1 MERRQLLQKAGAEGE
16 GHVSGCERMSR
27 IGIALGAVHERPFG
41 EVASFALAAEQHGYE
56 AIFVP
61 EAWGRDA
68 FVTLGALARVTERIA
83 LGTGVVN
90 VYSRTPALLAM
101 AAVTLDELSG
111 GRAILG
117 LGTSGQRV
125 IEGWH
130 GVPMARP
137 LRRLRETTEA
147 VRAIVSG
154 SRRGYTG
161 ETLRVAPGFAV
172 TLARPRDRI
181 PIYHASLTPRAIRQC
196 AEVADGWLPY
206 FASPETLR
214 VDLATIEEAL
224 RAAGRERSS
233 FTVAPYLPV
242 IVSDDEA
249 AARAVLRR
257 HLAFYIGGMGRFYRE
272 VVTRHGF
279 GDAAD
284 AIQRAWDAR
293 QRDAA
298 AVAVTDDVIDAFAVV
313 GDAGHCRARIE
324 AYRSAGADLPIVA
337 LPGDVAPADAERTVR
352 ALAQTAR

>member
-1 MERRQLLQKAGAEGE
+1 
-16 GHVSGCERMSR
+16 MSR
-27 IGIALGAVHERPFG
+27 IGIALGTVHDRPFA
-41 EVASFALAAEQHGYE
+41 EVAAFARTAEECGYE

-83 LGTGVVN
+83 LGTGIVN

-101 AAVTLDELSG
+101 AAVTLDEISG

-125 IEGWH
+125 VEGWH

-137 LRRLRETTEA
+137 LRRLREVTEA

-161 ETLRVAPGFAV
+161 ETLTIAPGFGV

-181 PIYHASLTPRAIRQC
+181 PIFHASLTPRGVRQC

-214 VDLATIEEAL
+214 NDLVMIEDAL
-224 RAAGRERSS
+224 RAAGRERAS
-233 FTVAPYLPV
+233 FTVAPLLPV
-242 IVSDDEA
+242 LVSDDA
-249 AARAVLRR
+249 AASRAVLRR

-272 VVTRHGF
+272 TVARHGF
-279 GDAAD
+279 GDTAEE
-284 AIQRAWDAR
+284 IRRLWDAR
-293 QRDAA
+293 ERDAA
-298 AVAVTDDVIDAFAVV
+298 AGAVTDELLDAFAIV
-313 GDAGHCRARIE
+313 GDAAHCRARLE
-324 AYRSAGADLPIVA
+324 AYRTAGADLPIVA
-337 LPGDVAPADAERTVR
+337 LPGDVPLADVERTVR
-352 ALAQTAR
+352 ALGPSG

>member
-1 MERRQLLQKAGAEGE
+1 
-16 GHVSGCERMSR
+16 MSR
-27 IGIALGAVHERPFG
+27 IGIALGAVHDRPFA
-41 EVASFALAAEQHGYE
+41 EVVAFARAAEECGYE
-56 AIFVP
+56 VIFVP

-68 FVTLGALARVTERIA
+68 FVTLGALARETERIG
-83 LGTGVVN
+83 LGTAIVN

-147 VRAIVSG
+147 VRAIVGG

-161 ETLRVAPGFAV
+161 ETLSVAPGFAV

-181 PIYHASLTPRAIRQC
+181 PIFHASLTPRAIRQC

-214 VDLATIEEAL
+214 ADLAVIEETL
-224 RAAGRERSS
+224 RGAGRERAS
-233 FTVAPYLPV
+233 FTVAPFLPV
-242 IVSDDEA
+242 LVSDDEA

-272 VVTRHGF
+272 TVARHGF
-279 GDAAD
+279 AGAAED
-284 AIQRAWDAR
+284 VRRLWDAR
-293 QRDAA
+293 ERDAA
-298 AVAVTDDVIDAFAVV
+298 ALAVTDELLDAFAIV
-313 GDAGHCRARIE
+313 GDAARCRARLDD
-324 AYRSAGADLPIVA
+324 YRAAGADLPVIA
-337 LPGDVAPADAERTVR
+337 LPGDVTLADAERTVR
-352 ALAQTAR
+352 ALGEMPR

>member
-1 MERRQLLQKAGAEGE
+1 
-16 GHVSGCERMSR
+16 MSR
-27 IGIALGAVHERPFG
+27 IGIALGAVHDRPFA
-41 EVASFALAAEQHGYE
+41 EVAAFARTADECGYE

-68 FVTLGALARVTERIA
+68 FVTLGAIARETERIG
-83 LGTGVVN
+83 LGTGIVN
-90 VYSRTPALLAM
+90 IYSRTPALLAM

-125 IEGWH
+125 VEGWH
-130 GVPMARP
+130 GVPMTRP

-154 SRRGYTG
+154 SRRGYQG
-161 ETLRVAPGFAV
+161 ETLSVAPGFAV

-181 PIYHASLTPRAIRQC
+181 PILHASLTPRGIRQC

-214 VDLATIEEAL
+214 ADIAAIEETL
-224 RAAGRERSS
+224 RGFGRDRAS

-242 IVSDDEA
+242 VVSDDEA
-249 AARAVLRR
+249 SARAVLRR

-272 VVTRHGF
+272 AVARHGF
-279 GDAAD
+279 GHAAE
-284 AIQRAWDAR
+284 AIRGRWDAR
-293 QRDAA
+293 DREGAA
-298 AVAVTDDVIDAFAVV
+298 TAVTDDLLDAFAVV
-313 GDAGHCRARIE
+313 GDARRCRARLDD
-324 AYRSAGADLPIVA
+324 YRAAGADLPIVA
-337 LPGDVAPADAERTVR
+337 LPGDVALADAERTVR
-352 ALAQTAR
+352 ALGQTAV

>member
-1 MERRQLLQKAGAEGE
+1 
-16 GHVSGCERMSR
+16 MSR
-27 IGIALGAVHERPFG
+27 IGIALGSVHDRPFA
-41 EVASFALAAEQHGYE
+41 EVVAFARAAEECGYE
-56 AIFVP
+56 AMFVP

-68 FVTLGALARVTERIA
+68 FVTLGALARETERVR
-83 LGTGVVN
+83 LGTGIVN

-125 IEGWH
+125 VEGWH

-147 VRAIVSG
+147 VRAIVGG
-154 SRRGYTG
+154 SRRGYSG
-161 ETLRVAPGFAV
+161 ETLTVAPGFAV

-214 VDLATIEEAL
+214 ADLATISETL
-224 RAAGRERSS
+224 RIAGRERAS
-233 FTVAPYLPV
+233 FTVAPYVPV
-242 IVSDDEA
+242 LVSEDEG
-249 AARAVLRR
+249 AARAALRR
-257 HLAFYIGGMGRFYRE
+257 QLAFYIGGMGRFYRE
-272 VVTRHGF
+272 TVARHGF
-279 GDAAD
+279 SDAAEE
-284 AIQRAWDAR
+284 IRRLWDAR

-298 AVAVTDDVIDAFAVV
+298 ADAVTDELLDAFAVV
-313 GDAGHCRARIE
+313 GDARRCRARLDD
-324 AYRSAGADLPIVA
+324 YRDAGADLPIVA
-337 LPGDVAPADAERTVR
+337 LPGDVAMADAERTVR
-352 ALAQTAR
+352 ALGETGR

>member
-1 MERRQLLQKAGAEGE
+1 
-16 GHVSGCERMSR
+16 MSR
-27 IGIALGAVHERPFG
+27 IGIALGAVHDRPFA
-41 EVASFALAAEQHGYE
+41 EVVAFARAAEECGYE

-68 FVTLGALARVTERIA
+68 FVTLGALARVTERIG
-83 LGTGVVN
+83 LGTAIVN

-147 VRAIVSG
+147 VRAIVGG
-154 SRRGYTG
+154 SRHGYTG
-161 ETLRVAPGFAV
+161 ETLSVAPGFAV

-181 PIYHASLTPRAIRQC
+181 PIFHASLTPRAIRQC

-214 VDLATIEEAL
+214 ADLSTIEETL
-224 RAAGRERSS
+224 GRAGRERAS
-233 FTVAPYLPV
+233 FTVTPFLPV
-242 IVSDDEA
+242 LVSDDEA
-249 AARAVLRR
+249 AARAVLKR

-272 VVTRHGF
+272 TVARHGF
-279 GDAAD
+279 ADAAEE
-284 AIQRAWDAR
+284 IRGLWDAR
-293 QRDAA
+293 ERDAA
-298 AVAVTDDVIDAFAVV
+298 ALAVTDELLDAFAIV
-313 GDAGHCRARIE
+313 GDAARCRARLDD
-324 AYRSAGADLPIVA
+324 YRAAGADLPVIA
-337 LPGDVAPADAERTVR
+337 LPGDVTLADAERTVR
-352 ALAQTAR
+352 ALGETRR

>member
-1 MERRQLLQKAGAEGE
+1 
-16 GHVSGCERMSR
+16 MSR
-27 IGIALGAVHERPFG
+27 IGIALGAVHERPFA
-41 EVASFALAAEQHGYE
+41 EVAAFARTAEACGYE

-68 FVTLGALARVTERIA
+68 FVTLGALARVTERIGLA
-83 LGTGVVN
+83 TGIVN
-90 VYSRTPALLAM
+90 VYSRSPALLAM
-101 AAVTLDELSG
+101 ATLTLDEISG

-125 IEGWH
+125 VEGWH

-154 SRRGYTG
+154 SRRGYDG
-161 ETLRVAPGFAV
+161 ETLRIAPGFAV
-172 TLARPRDRI
+172 SLARPRERI
-181 PIYHASLTPRAIRQC
+181 PIYHASLTPRGIRQC

-206 FASPETLR
+206 FASPDTLRADLAVVEETLR
-214 VDLATIEEAL
+214 V
-224 RAAGRERSS
+224 AGRPRAS

-249 AARAVLRR
+249 SARSVLRR

-272 VVTRHGF
+272 TVARHGF
-279 GDAAD
+279 DEIAED
-284 AIQRAWDAR
+284 VRRLWEAR

-298 AVAVTDDVIDAFAVV
+298 ANAVTDELLDAFAVV
-313 GDAGHCRARIE
+313 GDAAHCRARLDD
-324 AYRSAGADLPIVA
+324 YRAAGADLPIVA
-337 LPGDVAPADAERTVR
+337 LPGDVALADMERTVR
-352 ALAQTAR
+352 GLGGGL

>member
-1 MERRQLLQKAGAEGE
+1 
-16 GHVSGCERMSR
+16 VSACAPMSR
-27 IGIALGAVHERPFG
+27 IGIALGAVHERPFD
-41 EVASFALAAEQHGYE
+41 EVAAFARTAEECGYE

-83 LGTGVVN
+83 LGTGIVN

-101 AAVTLDELSG
+101 ATLTLDELSG

-125 IEGWH
+125 VEGWH

-161 ETLRVAPGFAV
+161 GTLSVAPGFAI

-206 FASPETLR
+206 FASPDTLR
-214 VDLATIEEAL
+214 ADLATIEEVL
-224 RAAGRERSS
+224 RESGRERAS
-233 FTVAPYLPV
+233 FTVAPFLPV

-272 VVTRHGF
+272 TVARHGF

-284 AIQRAWDAR
+284 QIRRSWEAR
-293 QRDAA
+293 QREAA
-298 AVAVTDDVIDAFAVV
+298 AEAVTDDILDAFAVV
-313 GDAGHCRARIE
+313 GDAGRCRARLDD
-324 AYRSAGADLPIVA
+324 YRAAGADLPIVA
-337 LPGDVAPADAERTVR
+337 VPGDATSADAERTVR
-352 ALAQTAR
+352 ALGARR

>member
-1 MERRQLLQKAGAEGE
+1 
-16 GHVSGCERMSR
+16 MSR
-27 IGIALGAVHERPFG
+27 IGIALGAVHDRPFR
-41 EVASFALAAEQHGYE
+41 EVVAFARTAEECGYE

-68 FVTLGALARVTERIA
+68 FVTLGALARVTERIG
-83 LGTGVVN
+83 LGTGIVN

-101 AAVTLDELSG
+101 AAMTLDELSG

-147 VRAIVSG
+147 VRAIVGG
-154 SRRGYTG
+154 SRRGYSG
-161 ETLRVAPGFAV
+161 ETLSIAPGFAV
-172 TLARPRDRI
+172 TLPRPRERI

-206 FASPETLR
+206 FASPATLR
-214 VDLATIEEAL
+214 ADLSAIDGTL
-224 RAAGRERSS
+224 RATGRERGS
-233 FTVAPYLPV
+233 FTVAPLLPIV
-242 IVSDDEA
+242 VSDDEA
-249 AARAVLRR
+249 SARAVLRR

-272 VVTRHGF
+272 AVARHGF
-279 GDAAD
+279 GDAVEK
-284 AIQRAWDAR
+284 IRRLWDAR

-298 AVAVTDDVIDAFAVV
+298 AEAVTDSLLDAFAIV
-313 GDAGHCRARIE
+313 GDARRCRARLDD
-324 AYRSAGADLPIVA
+324 YRAAGADLPIVA
-337 LPGDVAPADAERTVR
+337 LPGDVALADAERTVR
-352 ALAQTAR
+352 ALGDAKR

>member
-1 MERRQLLQKAGAEGE
+1 
-16 GHVSGCERMSR
+16 MSR
-27 IGIALGAVHERPFG
+27 IGIALGAVHDRPFA
-41 EVASFALAAEQHGYE
+41 EVAAFARTADECGYD

-68 FVTLGALARVTERIA
+68 FVTLGALARVTERIG
-83 LGTGVVN
+83 LGTGIVN
-90 VYSRTPALLAM
+90 VYSRSPALLAM
-101 AAVTLDELSG
+101 AALTLDELSG

-125 IEGWH
+125 VEGWH

-147 VRAIVSG
+147 VRSIVGG
-154 SRRGYTG
+154 SRRGYNG
-161 ETLRVAPGFAV
+161 ETIRVAPGFAV

-181 PIYHASLTPRAIRQC
+181 PIYHASLTPRGIRQC

-214 VDLATIEEAL
+214 ADLTMIDAAL
-224 RAAGRERSS
+224 GSAGRERAS

-272 VVTRHGF
+272 TVARHGF
-279 GDAAD
+279 ADAAEKVRD
-284 AIQRAWDAR
+284 LWEAR

-298 AVAVTDDVIDAFAVV
+298 AEAVGDELLDAFAVV
-313 GDAGHCRARIE
+313 GDAARCRARLDD
-324 AYRSAGADLPIVA
+324 YRAAGADLPIIA
-337 LPGDVAPADAERTVR
+337 LPGDVAVADAERTVR
-352 ALAQTAR
+352 ALGATGR

>member
-1 MERRQLLQKAGAEGE
+1 MSR
-16 GHVSGCERMSR
+16 CEPMSR
-27 IGIALGAVHERPFG
+27 IGIALGAVHDRPFAD
-41 EVASFALAAEQHGYE
+41 VAAFARAAEGSGYE

-68 FVTLGALARVTERIA
+68 FVTLGALARMTERIG
-83 LGTGVVN
+83 LGTGIVN

-125 IEGWH
+125 VEGWH

-154 SRRGYTG
+154 SRRGYNG
-161 ETLRVAPGFAV
+161 QTLSIAPGFAI
-172 TLARPRDRI
+172 TLARVRDRI
-181 PIYHASLTPRAIRQC
+181 PIYHASLTPAAIRQC

-214 VDLATIEEAL
+214 ADAQVIADDL
-224 RAAGRERSS
+224 RARSRERGS
-233 FTVAPYLPV
+233 FTIAPYIPV
-242 IVSDDEA
+242 LVSDDPPV
-249 AARAVLRR
+249 ARAVLRR

-272 VVTRHGF
+272 TVARHGF
-279 GDAAD
+279 GDVAEEVRRLWESRDREAA
-284 AIQRAWDAR
+284 
-293 QRDAA
+293 AA
-298 AVAVTDDVIDAFAVV
+298 AVSDELLDAFAVV
-313 GDAGHCRARIE
+313 GDADRCRARLDD
-324 AYRSAGADLPIVA
+324 YRAAGADLPIVA
-337 LPGDVAPADAERTVR
+337 LPGDVTLAEAERTVR
-352 ALAQTAR
+352 ALGETR

>member
-1 MERRQLLQKAGAEGE
+1 
-16 GHVSGCERMSR
+16 MSR
-27 IGIALGAVHERPFG
+27 IGIALGAVHDRPFA
-41 EVASFALAAEQHGYE
+41 EVVAFARAAEECGYE

-68 FVTLGALARVTERIA
+68 FVTLGALARVTERIG
-83 LGTGVVN
+83 LGTAIVN

-147 VRAIVSG
+147 VRAIVGG

-161 ETLRVAPGFAV
+161 ETLSVAPGFAV

-181 PIYHASLTPRAIRQC
+181 PIFHASLTPRAIRQC

-214 VDLATIEEAL
+214 ADLDMIEETL
-224 RAAGRERSS
+224 RATGRERAS
-233 FTVAPYLPV
+233 FTVAPFLPV
-242 IVSDDEA
+242 LVSDDEA
-249 AARAVLRR
+249 AARAVLKR

-272 VVTRHGF
+272 TVARHGF
-279 GDAAD
+279 AEAAEDVRRLWDARERDAAVLAVTDELLDAFAIVGDAA
-284 AIQRAWDAR
+284 R
-293 QRDAA
+293 
-298 AVAVTDDVIDAFAVV
+298 
-313 GDAGHCRARIE
+313 CRARLDD
-324 AYRSAGADLPIVA
+324 YRAAGADLPVIA
-337 LPGDVAPADAERTVR
+337 LPGDITLADAERTVR
-352 ALAQTAR
+352 ALGETRR

>member
-1 MERRQLLQKAGAEGE
+1 
-16 GHVSGCERMSR
+16 MSR
-27 IGIALGAVHERPFG
+27 IGIALGSVHDRPFA
-41 EVASFALAAEQHGYE
+41 EVVAYASAAEGCGYE
-56 AIFVP
+56 AMFVP

-68 FVTLGALARVTERIA
+68 FVTLGALARETERIG
-83 LGTGVVN
+83 LGTGIVN

-125 IEGWH
+125 VEGWH

-147 VRAIVSG
+147 VRAIIGG
-154 SRRGYTG
+154 SRRGYSG
-161 ETLRVAPGFAV
+161 ETLKIAPGFAV

-214 VDLATIEEAL
+214 ADVATIEETL
-224 RAAGRERSS
+224 RGAGRERAA
-233 FTVAPYLPV
+233 FTVAPYVPV
-242 IVSDDEA
+242 LVSDDEA

-272 VVTRHGF
+272 TVARHGF
-279 GDAAD
+279 ADAAEE
-284 AIQRAWDAR
+284 IRRSWDAR

-298 AVAVTDDVIDAFAVV
+298 AAAVTDELLDAFAVV
-313 GDAGHCRARIE
+313 GDARRCRARLDD
-324 AYRSAGADLPIVA
+324 YRAAGADLPIVA
-337 LPGDVAPADAERTVR
+337 LPGDVAIVDAVRTVR
-352 ALAQTAR
+352 ALGDTVR

>member
-1 MERRQLLQKAGAEGE
+1 
-16 GHVSGCERMSR
+16 MSR
-27 IGIALGAVHERPFG
+27 IGVALGAVHDRPFA
-41 EVASFALAAEQHGYE
+41 EVVAFARMAEECGYE

-68 FVTLGALARVTERIA
+68 FVTLGALARVTERIG
-83 LGTGVVN
+83 LGTGIVN
-90 VYSRTPALLAM
+90 VYSRSPALLAM
-101 AAVTLDELSG
+101 ATVTLDEISG

-125 IEGWH
+125 VEGWH

-147 VRAIVSG
+147 VRAIVGG
-154 SRRGYTG
+154 SRRGYNG
-161 ETLRVAPGFAV
+161 ETLRIAPGFAI

-181 PIYHASLTPRAIRQC
+181 PVYHASLTPRGIRQC

-214 VDLATIEEAL
+214 ADLVVIEDAL
-224 RAAGRERSS
+224 RVAGRQRVS

-249 AARAVLRR
+249 AARTVLRR

-272 VVTRHGF
+272 TVARHGF
-279 GDAAD
+279 ADAAEEV
-284 AIQRAWDAR
+284 RRRWEAR
-293 QRDAA
+293 ERDAA
-298 AVAVTDDVIDAFAVV
+298 ADAVTDELLDAFAVV
-313 GDAGHCRARIE
+313 GDAKRCRARLDD
-324 AYRSAGADLPIVA
+324 YRAAGADLPIIA
-337 LPGDVAPADAERTVR
+337 LPGDVALADVERTVR
-352 ALAQTAR
+352 ALGETGR